1 MTKRIVLQG
10 LELWGDVHYT
20 VRQTLAQSHPQQP
33 WSRSPA
39 QPIALEMDGA
49 GGVQED
55 EHSCLSHQ
63 AEPTVHHFIV
73 L

>member
-20 VRQTLAQSHPQQP
+20 VHRTLAQSHPQQP

-39 QPIALEMDGA
+39 QPIALGMDGA
-49 GGVQED
+49 GGAQTMSTAAS
-55 EHSCLSHQ
+55 HTRLSL
-63 AEPTVHHFIV
+63 PFIV